1 MKTFRYIC
9 KMSRRENETNR
20 CKNLH
25 FTESFRW
32 IKREIHRQTRL
43 PLFLP
48 TYIRDFSEHI
58 IFLSSFSWTRGI
70 AVESLFYYSRD
81 PHREGED
88 TLLLFDINIRPSGIP
103 LKFASLRAL
112 MPWIC
117 PIFFALSRE
126 KDNSSGGSAIFQHVR
141 RDRNSTLFFF
151 FLHFILILLY
161 YARSTS
167 LSSFVRYGITN
178 EMNNATTTRVITHA
192 LRIFWCKM

>member
-88 TLLLFDINIRPSGIP
+88 TLFLFDINIRPSGIP

-126 KDNSSGGSAIFQHVR
+126 KDNSSATFQHVR
-141 RDRNSTLFFF
+141 RDRNSEFYAF
-151 FLHFILILLY
+151 FLFSFFYI
-161 YARSTS
+161 S
-167 LSSFVRYGITN
+167 LSYFYITLVPQACPPLFVT
-178 EMNNATTTRVITHA
+178 E
-192 LRIFWCKM
+192 